1 VSRRAAVVI
10 VHGPDHIEA
19 AFAAAES
26 QACALDLL
34 VAGWAGAAYGPL
46 YLAEAVA
53 QARARHPGAEVRVAL
68 DCADDA
74 GLAMA
79 ALRCGWRRLVLA
91 GRADVR
97 ARIAGMAEAAG
108 AALVDPYRAD
118 ALDLADESEPGAALA
133 RRLADC
139 K

>member
-1 VSRRAAVVI
+1 MSLRERVVI

-26 QACALDLL
+26 GARSLDLV
-34 VAGWAGAAYGPL
+34 VAAWASAAYGPL

-53 QARARHPGAEVRVAL
+53 QARARHPNAKVRIAL

-74 GLAMA
+74 GAAMA
-79 ALRCGWRRLVLA
+79 ALRTGWRRLVFG
-91 GRADVR
+91 GRADVQ
-97 ARIAGMAEAAG
+97 ARIASMAEAAG
-108 AALVDPYRAD
+108 AELIDPKPEP
-118 ALDLADESEPGAALA
+118 ALDLAEAAEPAAALA
-133 RRLADC
+133 RWLADC

>member
-1 VSRRAAVVI
+1 MSRRAAAVV

-19 AFAAAES
+19 AFAAAEA
-26 QACALDLL
+26 QRRALDLV
-34 VAGWAGAAYGPL
+34 VAAWASAAYGPL

-53 QARARHPGAEVRVAL
+53 QARVRHPGAEVRVAL

-79 ALRCGWRRLVLA
+79 ALRTGWRRLALA

-97 ARIAGMAEAAG
+97 ARIAAITEAAG
-108 AALVDPYRAD
+108 AALIDPAG
-118 ALDLADESEPGAALA
+118 APVLDLADESEPGAALA
-133 RRLADC
+133 RWLADC